1 MHCTLSMRVNDPSHR
16 GPVCH
21 PGNLVNVGAPRDALF
36 QATCCTVKG
45 PDWET
50 IEPSELTR
58 KRERD
63 VSDAVRVKL

>member
-16 GPVCH
+16 GPVCQ

-50 IEPSELTR
+50 RTIGAYKKEG
-58 KRERD
+58 ERC
-63 VSDAVRVKL
+63 